1 MSITAGSSDNPAMLA
16 YRHAFHAG
24 NHADVLKHLVF
35 TQVLRYMA
43 EKDKPFTLVDTHAG
57 AGGYGLD
64 SNHARKHAEYDDG
77 VGRLFGRKDLPA
89 ALNDYLALVRR
100 FNPQPDRLTRYPG
113 SPALAQ
119 MLLRA
124 DDRMR
129 LYELHSTDFPLLQTA
144 LETRRETAVMNSD
157 GFAGLK
163 AELPPPSRRGVVLID
178 PSYEIKTDYTK
189 VVAAVRDG
197 LERFADAVILVWYP
211 QLQRLEPKEMTDRL
225 KAAADAQAKRG
236 WVHVRMSVAEPDQSG
251 FGMLGSGMLVINPPF
266 VLHSMLQEVMPVLT
280 ETLGQYAGASFLL
293 EKRTR

>member
-1 MSITAGSSDNPAMLA
+1 MLA

-77 VGRLFGRKDLPA
+77 VGRLFGRKGLPA

-100 FNPQPDRLTRYPG
+100 FNPQADRLTRYPG

-178 PSYEIKTDYTK
+178 PSYEIKTDYAK
-189 VVAAVRDG
+189 VVGAVRDG
-197 LERFADAVILVWYP
+197 LDRFADAVILVWYP

-225 KAAADAQAKRG
+225 KAAADAQSKRG
-236 WVHVRMSVAEPDQSG
+236 WVHVRLSVAEPDQSG

-280 ETLGQYAGASFLL
+280 ETLGQYAGANFVL
-293 EKRTR
+293 EKRAK

>member
-1 MSITAGSSDNPAMLA
+1 MSITAGSGDNPAMLA

-144 LETRRETAVMNSD
+144 LEGRRETAVMNSD

-197 LERFADAVILVWYP
+197 LDRFADAVILVWYP

-225 KAAADAQAKRG
+225 KAAADAQSKRG

-280 ETLGQYAGASFLL
+280 ETLGQYTGANFVL
-293 EKRTR
+293 EKRSK

>member
-1 MSITAGSSDNPAMLA
+1 MLA

-129 LYELHSTDFPLLQTA
+129 LYELHSTDYPLLQAA
-144 LETRRETAVMNSD
+144 LEGRRETAVMNAD
-157 GFAGLK
+157 GFLGLK
-163 AELPPPSRRGVVLID
+163 AEMPPPSRRGVVLID
-178 PSYEIKTDYTK
+178 PSYEIKTDYAK
-189 VVAAVRDG
+189 VVAAVRDA
-197 LERFADAVILVWYP
+197 LTRFPEAVIMVWYP

-266 VLHSMLQEVMPVLT
+266 VLHAMLQEVMPVLT
-280 ETLGQYAGASFLL
+280 ETLGQYAGASFVL
-293 EKRTR
+293 EKRTK

>member
-1 MSITAGSSDNPAMLA
+1 MLA

-77 VGRLFGRKDLPA
+77 VGRLIGQKNLPA

-129 LYELHSTDFPLLQTA
+129 MYELHSTDFPLLQTA

-178 PSYEIKTDYTK
+178 PSYEIKTDYAK

-197 LERFADAVILVWYP
+197 LTRFPEAVIMVWYP

-225 KAAADAQAKRG
+225 KAAADAQSKRG
-236 WVHVRMSVAEPDQSG
+236 WVHVRLSVAEPDQSG

-266 VLHSMLQEVMPVLT
+266 VLHTMLQEVMPVLT
-280 ETLGQYAGASFLL
+280 ETLGQFNGASFLL
-293 EKRTR
+293 EKRIR

>member
-1 MSITAGSSDNPAMLA
+1 MLA

-77 VGRLFGRKDLPA
+77 VGRLFGQKNLPA

-144 LETRRETAVMNSD
+144 LEGRRETAVMNSD

-163 AELPPPSRRGVVLID
+163 AEMPPPSRRGVVLID
-178 PSYEIKTDYTK
+178 PSYEIKTDYAK
-189 VVAAVRDG
+189 VVTAVRDA
-197 LERFADAVILVWYP
+197 LTRFPEAVILVWYP

-236 WVHVRMSVAEPDQSG
+236 WVHVRLSVAEPDQSG

-266 VLHSMLQEVMPVLT
+266 VLHTVLQEVMPLLT
-280 ETLGQYAGASFLL
+280 ETLGQYDGANFVL
-293 EKRTR
+293 EKRGR

>member
-280 ETLGQYAGASFLL
+280 EILGQYAGANFML
-293 EKRTR
+293 EKRSK

>member
-1 MSITAGSSDNPAMLA
+1 MLA

-77 VGRLFGRKDLPA
+77 VGRLYNRKDLPA

-100 FNPQPDRLTRYPG
+100 FNPQADRLTRYPG

-129 LYELHSTDFPLLQTA
+129 LYELHSTDYPLLQSSV
-144 LETRRETAVMNSD
+144 EGRRETAVMNSD

-163 AELPPPSRRGVVLID
+163 AEMPPPSRRGVVLID
-178 PSYEIKTDYTK
+178 PSYEIKTDYAK
-189 VVAAVRDG
+189 VVAAVRDA
-197 LERFADAVILVWYP
+197 LTRFPDAVILVWYP

-236 WVHVRMSVAEPDQSG
+236 WVHVRMSVAEPDESG
-251 FGMLGSGMLVINPPF
+251 FGMIGSGMLVINPPF
-266 VLHSMLQEVMPVLT
+266 VLHSLLQEVMPVLT
-280 ETLGQYAGASFLL
+280 EALGQHDGASFVL
-293 EKRTR
+293 EKRSK

>member
-1 MSITAGSSDNPAMLA
+1 
-16 YRHAFHAG
+16 
-24 NHADVLKHLVF
+24 
-35 TQVLRYMA
+35 
-43 EKDKPFTLVDTHAG
+43 
-57 AGGYGLD
+57 
-64 SNHARKHAEYDDG
+64 G
-77 VGRLFGRKDLPA
+77 VGRLMGQKNLPA

-129 LYELHSTDFPLLQTA
+129 MYELHSTDFPLLQTA

-178 PSYEIKTDYTK
+178 PSYEIKTDYAK

-197 LERFADAVILVWYP
+197 LTRFPEAVIMVWYP

-225 KAAADAQAKRG
+225 KAAADAQSKRG

-266 VLHSMLQEVMPVLT
+266 VLHTMLQEVMPVLT
-280 ETLGQYAGASFLL
+280 ETLGQFNGASFLL
-293 EKRTR
+293 EKRIR

>member
-1 MSITAGSSDNPAMLA
+1 MLA

-144 LETRRETAVMNSD
+144 VEGRRETAVMNSD

-163 AELPPPSRRGVVLID
+163 AEMPPPSRRGVVLID
-178 PSYEIKTDYTK
+178 PSYEIKTDYAK
-189 VVAAVRDG
+189 VVATVRDA
-197 LERFADAVILVWYP
+197 LTRFPEAVILVWYP

-225 KAAADAQAKRG
+225 KAAADAQSKRG

-266 VLHSMLQEVMPVLT
+266 VLHTVLQEVMPVLT
-280 ETLGQYAGASFLL
+280 ETLGQYAGASFVL
-293 EKRTR
+293 EKRSR

>member
-1 MSITAGSSDNPAMLA
+1 MLA

-77 VGRLFGRKDLPA
+77 VGRLYGRKDLPA
-89 ALNDYLALVRR
+89 ALADYVALVRS
-100 FNPQPDRLTRYPG
+100 FNPQADRLTRYPG

-144 LETRRETAVMNSD
+144 LEGRRETAVMNSD

-163 AELPPPSRRGVVLID
+163 AEMPPPSRRGIVLID
-178 PSYEIKTDYTK
+178 PSYEIKTDYAK
-189 VVAAVRDG
+189 VLSALREA
-197 LERFADAVILVWYP
+197 LERAADTVVMVWYP
-211 QLQRLEPKEMTDRL
+211 QLQLLESTQLAQRL
-225 KAAADAQAKRG
+225 KASADAAAKKG
-236 WVHVRMSVAEPDQSG
+236 WLHVRLTVAQADERG
-251 FGMLGSGMLVINPPF
+251 FGMMGSGMFVANPPF
-266 VLHSMLQEVMPVLT
+266 TLHDELAECLPLLV
-280 ETLGQYAGASFLL
+280 ERLGQYDGANYVL
-293 EKRTR
+293 EQKAV

>member
-1 MSITAGSSDNPAMLA
+1 MLA

-77 VGRLFGRKDLPA
+77 VGRLYDRKDLPA
-89 ALNDYLALVRR
+89 ALADYVALVRR
-100 FNPQPDRLTRYPG
+100 FNPQADRLMRYPG

-119 MLLRA
+119 MLLRT

-129 LYELHSTDFPLLQTA
+129 LYELHSTDFPLLQSA
-144 LETRRETAVMNSD
+144 LEGRRETAVMNSD
-157 GFAGLK
+157 GFLGLK
-163 AELPPPSRRGVVLID
+163 AEMPPPSRRGVVLID
-178 PSYEIKTDYTK
+178 PSYEIKTDYAK
-189 VVAAVRDG
+189 VVAAVRDA
-197 LERFADAVILVWYP
+197 LTRFPDAVILVWYP
-211 QLQRLEPKEMTDRL
+211 QLQRLEPREMTDRL
-225 KAAADAQAKRG
+225 KAAADAQSRRG
-236 WVHVRMSVAEPDQSG
+236 WVHVRMTVAEPDQSG

-266 VLHSMLQEVMPVLT
+266 VLHGMLQEVMPVLT
-280 ETLGQYAGASFLL
+280 EALGQYDGASFLL

>member
-1 MSITAGSSDNPAMLA
+1 MLA

-24 NHADVLKHLVF
+24 NHADVLKHFVF

-77 VGRLFGRKDLPA
+77 VGRLYNRKDLPA

-100 FNPQPDRLTRYPG
+100 FNPQADRLTRYPG

-129 LYELHSTDFPLLQTA
+129 LYELHSTDYPLLQSSV
-144 LETRRETAVMNSD
+144 EGRRETAVMNSD
-157 GFAGLK
+157 GFAALK

-178 PSYEIKTDYTK
+178 PSYEIKTDYAK

-197 LERFADAVILVWYP
+197 LTRFPDAVILVWYP

-236 WVHVRMSVAEPDQSG
+236 WVHVRMSVAEPDESG
-251 FGMLGSGMLVINPPF
+251 FGMIGSGMLVINPPF
-266 VLHSMLQEVMPVLT
+266 VLHSLLQEVMPVLT
-280 ETLGQYAGASFLL
+280 EALGQHDGASFVL
-293 EKRTR
+293 EKRSK

>member
-1 MSITAGSSDNPAMLA
+1 MLA

-225 KAAADAQAKRG
+225 KAAADAQSKRG

-280 ETLGQYAGASFLL
+280 EILGQYAGANFVL
-293 EKRTR
+293 EKRSK

>member
-1 MSITAGSSDNPAMLA
+1 MLA

-178 PSYEIKTDYTK
+178 PSYEIKTDYAK
-189 VVAAVRDG
+189 VVGAVRDG
-197 LERFADAVILVWYP
+197 LDRFADAVILVWYP

-225 KAAADAQAKRG
+225 KAAADAQSKRG

-266 VLHSMLQEVMPVLT
+266 VLHSMLQEVMPILT
-280 ETLGQYAGASFLL
+280 ETLGQYAGANFIL
-293 EKRTR
+293 EKRSK

>member
-1 MSITAGSSDNPAMLA
+1 MLA

-77 VGRLFGRKDLPA
+77 VGRLMGQKNLPA

-129 LYELHSTDFPLLQTA
+129 MYELHSTDFPLLQTA

-178 PSYEIKTDYTK
+178 PSYEIKTDYAK

-197 LERFADAVILVWYP
+197 LTRFPEAVIMVWYP

-225 KAAADAQAKRG
+225 KAAADAQSKRG

-266 VLHSMLQEVMPVLT
+266 VLHTMLQEVMPVLT
-280 ETLGQYAGASFLL
+280 ETLGQFNGASFLL
-293 EKRTR
+293 EKRIR

>member
-1 MSITAGSSDNPAMLA
+1 MLA

>member
-1 MSITAGSSDNPAMLA
+1 MLA

-77 VGRLFGRKDLPA
+77 VGRLMGQKKLPA
-89 ALNDYLALVRR
+89 ALSDYLALVRR

-144 LETRRETAVMNSD
+144 LEGRRETAVMHSD

-163 AELPPPSRRGVVLID
+163 AEMPPPSRRGVVLID
-178 PSYEIKTDYTK
+178 PSYEIKTDYAK
-189 VVAAVRDG
+189 VVAAVRDA
-197 LERFADAVILVWYP
+197 LTRFPEAVILVWYP

-225 KAAADAQAKRG
+225 KAAADAQSKRG

-266 VLHSMLQEVMPVLT
+266 VLHAMLQEVMPLLT
-280 ETLGQYAGASFLL
+280 ETLGQYDGASFVL
-293 EKRTR
+293 EKRSR

>member
-1 MSITAGSSDNPAMLA
+1 
-16 YRHAFHAG
+16 
-24 NHADVLKHLVF
+24 
-35 TQVLRYMA
+35 MA

-280 ETLGQYAGASFLL
+280 ETLGQYAGANFIL
-293 EKRTR
+293 EKRSK